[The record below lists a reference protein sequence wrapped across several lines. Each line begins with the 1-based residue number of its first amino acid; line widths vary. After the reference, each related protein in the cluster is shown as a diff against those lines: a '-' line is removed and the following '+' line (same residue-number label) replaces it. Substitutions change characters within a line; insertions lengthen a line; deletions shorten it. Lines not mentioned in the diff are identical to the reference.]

1 MNWDAIGA
9 VGEIIGAAAV
19 VVSVFYLAAQVRKQT
34 DEERLSATREL
45 SELFLVTIG
54 SVQEDKEFAE
64 IYLRAVKDYDSVE
77 NADRIRV
84 AFFFQRGF
92 RILEQQHLHT
102 KKVHLRVPTYT
113 HARTQRCGRTLFIS
127 NTSRRLY

>member
-19 VVSVFYLAAQVRKQT
+19 AVSVFYLAAQVRKQT
-34 DEERLSATREL
+34 EEERLSATREL

-77 NADRIRV
+77 HADRIRI

-102 KKVHLRVPTYT
+102 KRGNVDPIYFESMNLAFFEWLTFP
-113 HARTQRCGRTLFIS
+113 GI
-127 NTSRRLY
+127 

>member
-34 DEERLSATREL
+34 EEERLSATREL

-54 SVQEDKEFAE
+54 SVREDKEFAE
-64 IYLRAVKDYDSVE
+64 IYGQSNVLKS
-77 NADRIRV
+77 
-84 AFFFQRGF
+84 
-92 RILEQQHLHT
+92 LQH
-102 KKVHLRVPTYT
+102 
-113 HARTQRCGRTLFIS
+113 
-127 NTSRRLY
+127 